1 MTLVNDSIT
10 RMATAP
16 DPDGSDVIDDFLSR
30 RGHEP
35 DGVGWQR
42 SYNKKQCPDC
52 GGLHE
57 LSASQCSVCDWT
69 PD

>member
-1 MTLVNDSIT
+1 
-10 RMATAP
+10 MATAP
-16 DPDGSDVIDDFLSR
+16 DPDDGDVIDDFLSR
-30 RGHEP
+30 RGH
-35 DGVGWQR
+35 DTGGVDWQR
-42 SYNKKQCPDC
+42 SHNKKQCPDC